1 MSTAINE
8 QARFDARIP
17 KELKEFFER
26 AAYLGG
32 FRSLTDFIIL
42 SAQEKAKEI
51 INERDRI
58 IASERDSQIFFDAI
72 TNPKQ
77 PSESLKNALKDYNA
91 FTAKSK

>member
-77 PSESLKNALKDYNA
+77 PSESLKNALKDYNV